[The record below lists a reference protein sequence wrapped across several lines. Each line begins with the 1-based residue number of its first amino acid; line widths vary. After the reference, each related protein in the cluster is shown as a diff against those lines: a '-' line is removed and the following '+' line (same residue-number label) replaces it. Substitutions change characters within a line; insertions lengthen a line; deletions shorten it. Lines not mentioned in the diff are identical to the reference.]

1 LNPSLVYLTQTDT
14 TVGFLSQA
22 DKKLS
27 RAKQRDSKQKT
38 LQVVDTLRTLKQFI
52 RVPNLH
58 KKTIRNAKNSTFIYP
73 NQNAFRVV
81 HHNSKHQ
88 NFLQKFNLMYST
100 SANKTKNSFNLE
112 YALNNSDI
120 IVYTKENFQEK
131 KASSIYKISKN
142 KKIKIR

>member
-1 LNPSLVYLTQTDT
+1 MNPSLVYLTQTDT
-14 TVGFLSQA
+14 TVGFLSQV

-73 NQNAFRVV
+73 NKKAFRVV
-81 HHNSKHQ
+81 NHNSKHQ

-120 IVYTKENFQEK
+120 VVYTKENFQEK
-131 KASSIYKISKN
+131 KASSIYKINKN